1 MNFIEYTSPVN
12 RIFERFY
19 GQTNRNPTNLMRE
32 VISPTATQQF
42 AKELGKNAR
51 LYLVK
56 YRCTPDDS
64 RTLDRLPTYK
74 TLAANNENELH
85 ERLNQILEEIKKF
98 AHYQDAKI
106 VS

>member
-1 MNFIEYTSPVN
+1 
-12 RIFERFY
+12 
-19 GQTNRNPTNLMRE
+19 MRE

-56 YRCTPDDS
+56 YRCTSEDS
-64 RTLDRLPTYK
+64 NELDRLRTYK
-74 TLAANNENELH
+74 TLSANNENELN